1 MDAGSS
7 KSTRQRPR
15 KSRELNLAAIESL
28 MVAVTDMGDTA
39 CETLGRSLTADE
51 AKSPS
56 EFHVNALRWR
66 LSS

>member
-1 MDAGSS
+1 
-7 KSTRQRPR
+7 
-15 KSRELNLAAIESL
+15 LNLAAIESL